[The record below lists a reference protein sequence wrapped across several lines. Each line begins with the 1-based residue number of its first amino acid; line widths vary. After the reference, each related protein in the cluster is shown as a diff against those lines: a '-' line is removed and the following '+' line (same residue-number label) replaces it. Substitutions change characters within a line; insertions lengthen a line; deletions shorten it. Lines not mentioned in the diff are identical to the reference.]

1 MSTSDEKTKEQKTNN
16 EKTSTTG
23 SHSVMW
29 VCAMSLWPN
38 GFLNLPRSA
47 VDGDIGDTP
56 TVELALSRSAIMYE
70 AGLTE
75 FSSAEVV
82 DEESVWSSVV
92 FSTSNL
98 TLVLLGL
105 IFFDF
110 PFIPSCVTVLVL
122 LGVKN
127 NNHFNKIKMAHFF
140 VYCSCVV
147 SNGKWFS

>member
-1 MSTSDEKTKEQKTNN
+1 
-16 EKTSTTG
+16 
-23 SHSVMW
+23 MW
-29 VCAMSLWPN
+29 VSAMSLWPDK
-38 GFLNLPRSA
+38 FLNLPRS
-47 VDGDIGDTP
+47 VKDGDTDDTP
-56 TVELALSRSAIMYE
+56 IVELVLSFSSRSAIMYE
-70 AGLTE
+70 AGLTV

-82 DEESVWSSVV
+82 DEESVWSSVL

-110 PFIPSCVTVLVL
+110 PFILSCVTVLVL

>member
-1 MSTSDEKTKEQKTNN
+1 
-16 EKTSTTG
+16 
-23 SHSVMW
+23 
-29 VCAMSLWPN
+29 MSLWPN
-38 GFLNLPRSA
+38 GLLNLPRSA

-75 FSSAEVV
+75 ISSAEVV

-110 PFIPSCVTVLVL
+110 PFILSCVTVLVL
-122 LGVKN
+122 LGVK
-127 NNHFNKIKMAHFF
+127 KQ
-140 VYCSCVV
+140 
-147 SNGKWFS
+147 

>member
-1 MSTSDEKTKEQKTNN
+1 M
-16 EKTSTTG
+16 
-23 SHSVMW
+23 MW
-29 VCAMSLWPN
+29 VNAMSLWTDR
-38 GFLNLPRSA
+38 FLNLPRSA
-47 VDGDIGDTP
+47 RDGEIDGTP
-56 TVELALSRSAIMYE
+56 IVELAFSFFSRSAIMYE
-70 AGLTE
+70 AGLTD

-110 PFIPSCVTVLVL
+110 PFILSCVTVLVL

-127 NNHFNKIKMAHFF
+127 NNHFNKIKWRTFLF
-140 VYCSCVV
+140 TIRV
-147 SNGKWFS
+147 

>member
-1 MSTSDEKTKEQKTNN
+1 
-16 EKTSTTG
+16 
-23 SHSVMW
+23 MW
-29 VCAMSLWPN
+29 VCATSLWPN

-110 PFIPSCVTVLVL
+110 PFILSCVTVLVL

-127 NNHFNKIKMAHFF
+127 NNRFNKIKMAHFF
-140 VYCSCVV
+140 VFCSCVV

>member
-16 EKTSTTG
+16 EKTSTAG

-75 FSSAEVV
+75 ISSAEVV

-110 PFIPSCVTVLVL
+110 PFILSYVTVMVL
-122 LGVKN
+122 LGVEKQ
-127 NNHFNKIKMAHFF
+127 
-140 VYCSCVV
+140 
-147 SNGKWFS
+147 

>member
-1 MSTSDEKTKEQKTNN
+1 
-16 EKTSTTG
+16 
-23 SHSVMW
+23 VMC

-38 GFLNLPRSA
+38 GFLNLPHSA
-47 VDGDIGDTP
+47 VDGDIGDIGDTP

-92 FSTSNL
+92 FLTSNL

-110 PFIPSCVTVLVL
+110 PFILSCVTVLVL

-127 NNHFNKIKMAHFF
+127 NNHFNKIKWRTFLF
-140 VYCSCVV
+140 TVRV
-147 SNGKWFS
+147 

>member
-1 MSTSDEKTKEQKTNN
+1 MKEQKTKN
-16 EKTSTTG
+16 EQRKKTSTAG
-23 SHSVMW
+23 SHSVMC

-38 GFLNLPRSA
+38 GFLNLPQSA
-47 VDGDIGDTP
+47 VDGDIGDICDTP

-70 AGLTE
+70 AGLTK

-110 PFIPSCVTVLVL
+110 PFILSCVTVLVL

-127 NNHFNKIKMAHFF
+127 NNHF
-140 VYCSCVV
+140 
-147 SNGKWFS
+147 